1 MGEGESA
8 RTERPFHIMK
18 AVERIKPKLRS
29 CAAACRGFWRKESMV
44 GGAFC
49 KLWKV
54 VDTDGAWCDLDWRR
68 EEILWGRKCSECFL
82 EILMADSGRIDKG
95 VAAC

>member
-44 GGAFC
+44 GGAFVSC
-49 KLWKV
+49 GRLLIRMELGVIWI
-54 VDTDGAWCDLDWRR
+54 GAERR
-68 EEILWGRKCSECFL
+68 FF
-82 EILMADSGRIDKG
+82 G
-95 VAAC
+95 VADASMAS